1 MKDIEKSEI
10 DSTKKDVITD
20 KTQEE
25 VARELAKDKLKPWM
39 DSVRHS

>member
-1 MKDIEKSEI
+1 MKDIEKFEKSEI

-25 VARELAKDKLKPWM
+25 VARELAKDK
-39 DSVRHS
+39 